1 MTPTS
6 DKIFIKP
13 LDKSVSGLIIP
24 PKYQYKAK
32 EFLSGRVLAKGK
44 KANQVEVG
52 DEVAYSKDLG
62 VEVEL
67 DDQKIVVI
75 KQGHIFAV
83 V

>member
-6 DKIFIKP
+6 HNIFIKP

-32 EFLSGRVLAKGK
+32 EFLSGKVLAKGK
-44 KANQVEVG
+44 KATMVEEG

-62 VEVEL
+62 VEVEWN
-67 DDQKIVVI
+67 DQKIVVI
-75 KQGHIFAV
+75 KQKHIFAV